1 MERRDFI
8 KSAVASAV
16 TAGGTL
22 NASGQAQVRAE
33 PTIQAL
39 GRWRPTC
46 NTVIWGAPGRRF
58 RRMEW
63 LSGAKASKQ

>member
-22 NASGQAQVRAE
+22 NASGHAQSAGRTNN
-33 PTIQAL
+33 PGSRPMSPDTQYRDL
-39 GRWRPTC
+39 GRT
-46 NTVIWGAPGRRF
+46 GSAGRR
-58 RRMEW
+58 R
-63 LSGAKASKQ
+63 ASSERVYSP